1 MRKNQISLFT
11 LFLLLSGLVFSTTLR
26 AQNATD
32 LRINELLVH
41 NDSNYVD
48 DFGRHGAWIE
58 VFNTAY
64 NSVDMGGMYLTDDLA
79 NPTKYR
85 IPKGQPITQIATR
98 SFIVFWADDMSENGI
113 LHLNFQLKDG
123 GIIGLFDANGKTLID
138 SVSIPKNSQHDV
150 TWGRTVDGGEKWAYL
165 NKTTPNSSN
174 VTIPPVSGG
183 EKFGEVDP
191 KGIGMT
197 IIAMGVVF
205 SALIV
210 LFLFFKL
217 MGWSIN
223 RNSGSTST
231 TTSTVEPKH
240 TKGVSGEV
248 NAAIAMAL
256 YMYRNQ
262 LHDHEN
268 TVVTINQVSRTYSPW
283 SSKIYGMTRFPRS

>member
-1 MRKNQISLFT
+1 MRNSQISLVT
-11 LFLLLSGLVFSTTLR
+11 LFLLLTGLVFSTTLK

-58 VFNTAY
+58 IFNTAY
-64 NSVDMGGMYLTDDLA
+64 NTVDMGGLYLTDDLS

-85 IPKGQPITQIATR
+85 IPKGQSITQIPTR

-113 LHLNFQLKDG
+113 LHLNFTLKDG
-123 GIIGLFDANGKTLID
+123 GVIGLFDANGKTLID
-138 SVSIPKNSQHDV
+138 SVTIPTLTQHDI
-150 TWGRTVDGGEKWAYL
+150 TWGRIADGEAKWAYL
-165 NKTTPNSSN
+165 IKTTPNSSN

-197 IIAMGVVF
+197 MIAMGVVF
-205 SALIV
+205 SALII

-217 MGWSIN
+217 MGWTIN
-223 RNSGSTST
+223 RKSGDASTQIAAD
-231 TTSTVEPKH
+231 EHRPA
-240 TKGVSGEV
+240 KGVSGEV

-256 YMYRNQ
+256 YMYKNQ
-262 LHDHEN
+262 LHDHEHA
-268 TVVTINQVSRTYSPW
+268 VVTINQVSRTYSPW

>member
-1 MRKNQISLFT
+1 MRNSQISLVT
-11 LFLLLSGLVFSTTLR
+11 LFLLLTGLVFSTTLK

-58 VFNTAY
+58 IFNTAY
-64 NSVDMGGMYLTDDLA
+64 NTVDMGGLYLTDDLS
-79 NPTKYR
+79 NPTKYLISKGKYITK
-85 IPKGQPITQIATR
+85 IPSR
-98 SFIVFWADDMSENGI
+98 SYLVFWADDMTDNGI
-113 LHLNFQLKDG
+113 LHLNFKLTDG
-123 GIIGLFDANGKTLID
+123 GVIGLFDANGKALID
-138 SVSIPKNSQHDV
+138 SVSIPQQSQHDV
-150 TWGRTVDGGEKWAYL
+150 TWGRIADGEAKWAYL

-183 EKFGEVDP
+183 EQFGEVDP

-197 IIAMGVVF
+197 MIAMGVVF
-205 SALIV
+205 LALIV

-223 RNSGSTST
+223 RKSGDTST
-231 TTSTVEPKH
+231 H
-240 TKGVSGEV
+240 TAADEHRPVKGVSGEV

-256 YMYRNQ
+256 YMYKNQ
-262 LHDHEN
+262 LHDHEHA
-268 TVVTINQVSRTYSPW
+268 VVTINQVSRTYSPW